1 MRAYDFEH
9 PLIASDS
16 MLPTP
21 ALTQS
26 IGKKLMAARTERGLQ
41 VEDVAFKTHIPAAR
55 IRDLENDDFSNFA
68 NLTYAK
74 GFLKIYSG
82 YLNLD
87 LDDYLDQFNTS
98 EFANIS
104 GHDYIQSANTGM
116 TSLSMAVAPSQH
128 EGMRGTLWGIVLV
141 LALLIGIPVY
151 YWTRPPEPPPVP
163 PPVSA
168 PPPTVVDPPKAKIID
183 TPAEE
188 KTPADPEANAVTPT
202 APAVREIEIKSA
214 EPASIRAKVVPED
227 PTDAPSAPRNDVTNP
242 PAPDAENPASNK
254 PATGGVQI
262 RKALSEIAGDPPAN
276 R

>member
-1 MRAYDFEH
+1 
-9 PLIASDS
+9 

-21 ALTQS
+21 AMTQS

-87 LDDYLDQFNTS
+87 LDDYLDQFSTS

-116 TSLSMAVAPSQH
+116 TSMSMAVAPSQH
-128 EGMRGTLWGIVLV
+128 EGMRGTLWGIVLL
-141 LALLIGIPVY
+141 LAVLIGIPVY
-151 YWTRPPEPPPVP
+151 YWTRPHEPA
-163 PPVSA
+163 PVSVR
-168 PPPTVVDPPKAKIID
+168 PVTVVDPPKAKIID
-183 TPAEE
+183 TPLEE
-188 KTPADPEANAVTPT
+188 KTPAGPEANAVTPT

-242 PAPDAENPASNK
+242 PSPDAQSTTPNK

-262 RKALSEIAGDPPAN
+262 RKAVSEFAGDPPIN

>member
-1 MRAYDFEH
+1 M
-9 PLIASDS
+9 
-16 MLPTP
+16 
-21 ALTQS
+21 TQS
-26 IGKKLMAARTERGLQ
+26 IGKKLMTARTERGLQ

-87 LDDYLDQFNTS
+87 LDDYLDQFSTS
-98 EFANIS
+98 DFANIS

-116 TSLSMAVAPSQH
+116 TSMSMAVAPSQH
-128 EGMRGTLWGIVLV
+128 EGMRGTLWGIVLL
-141 LALLIGIPVY
+141 LAVLIGVPVY
-151 YWTRPPEPPPVP
+151 YWTRPHEPTPVPVP
-163 PPVSA
+163 PV
-168 PPPTVVDPPKAKIID
+168 TVVDPPKARVIEAP
-183 TPAEE
+183 PAE
-188 KTPADPEANAVTPT
+188 KTPAEPEVNAVAPTTP
-202 APAVREIEIKSA
+202 PVRQIEIKSA

-242 PAPDAENPASNK
+242 PSPDAQNTTPNK

-262 RKALSEIAGDPPAN
+262 RKAVSEFAGDPPIN